1 MYSTLEH
8 ALAYYDAGFNVMPL
22 QGKRP
27 VMASWDA
34 LKDKRSDRE
43 KVASYFTR
51 NPDANIGIICGA
63 VSNLTVVDFDV
74 KAYKDKPHLLAQ
86 AKAAFLKEYRSPLMV
101 ETGSGGYHA
110 YFQYVK
116 NSKNHTA
123 LQVGALSLDVK
134 TQGGYVAAPPSLHPD
149 TKVRYKWLAEEM
161 DINLIADLMD
171 MLPEIPETL
180 ARCMSYHQTH
190 SRTPQEWSGV
200 VEMTHEGSR
209 NSNATALIGKVLG
222 VFPSHEWKQIAWPL
236 ISGWNATYVKPP
248 LPEHELAAVFNSIA
262 KKELSR
268 RAALDAKMGAYGNS
282 TARTTDTEKPKDGEV
297 RADPAAEP
305 STATAAQA

>member
-1 MYSTLEH
+1 MYTTLEH

-27 VMASWDA
+27 VMASWDS
-34 LKDKRSDRE
+34 LKDTRSDRE
-43 KVASYFTR
+43 KVQSYFIR

-74 KAYKDKPHLLAQ
+74 KLYKDKPPHLLAQ
-86 AKAAFLKEYRSPLMV
+86 AKAAFLREYRSPLMV

-123 LQVGALSLDVK
+123 LQVGALSLDIK
-134 TQGGYVAAPPSLHPD
+134 TQGGYVAAPPSMHPD

-222 VFPSHEWKQIAWPL
+222 VFPPHEWKQIAWPL
-236 ISGWNATYVKPP
+236 ISGWNSTYVKPP
-248 LPEHELAAVFNSIA
+248 LPEFELAAVFNSIA

-268 RAALDAKMGAYGNS
+268 RQALDAKMAPYGS
-282 TARTTDTEKPKDGEV
+282 TNGTTQAAPAKDGEV
-297 RADPAAEP
+297 RAVPEPASP
-305 STATAAQA
+305 ATKA